1 MLKHAP
7 DLTRRR
13 LLKASLGATVLFQPV
28 PYAWVWAQSEGAS
41 RLLRLPKIALVLGNS
56 RYAHARPL
64 VNPGNDAAA
73 ISDVLRK
80 TGFAVTTAL
89 DATQEEMNA
98 AIRSYVQSLAASKAV
113 GLFYFA
119 GHGLQLAWRNYL
131 VPVDAAVRTTEDI
144 PRSCVDLTALMQGIN
159 KAANPMNVVVLDAC
173 RDNPFGSAASAD
185 GRGLARPDAPAAAAT
200 QRGGTATGPGLSQMD
215 APQGT
220 LLAYATAPG
229 NVASDGDGTNGLY
242 TEHLLREI
250 LRPEAKIEDIFK
262 RVRLQVRR
270 RTNGRQIP
278 WESTS
283 LEEDFYFVPPQA
295 LAQVAQAE
303 AEHERKRK
311 QEQALLEARRAAEDA
326 ERKRQQ
332 ELAMLEQQR
341 MADAA
346 ERKRKAELALQ
357 EAQRVAEAAERKRRE
372 DEAREAARLA
382 EAEAA
387 RRHQAET
394 AELKR
399 KQEEALREA
408 RLAEEAAERER
419 KAVAGRVSEPAAA
432 LAARQFEEELALWE
446 KIRDTRAPE
455 PLEDY
460 LLRYPSG
467 RFAELA
473 QLRLDQALALQG
485 EQRIE
490 IVPDAKNPFTKG
502 SATANTRYRAGDSYT
517 YRRLNTDD
525 KSVLETFTTTVS
537 EITDTEVIYDRGL
550 VTNLLGNV
558 LRTPDG
564 RRFSDNQG
572 LPLEFSI
579 GKRWTSR
586 YHVMQEEVGST
597 TRDGLKP
604 AAGTRVG
611 TIDMDYRIL
620 AREPVTVPAGTFDTF
635 HIRARGWSTGTGA
648 NIYPVRVELETWF
661 APGQVRRPVIFE
673 SRRTTGP
680 KVIEAIR
687 QELVAFRES

>member
-28 PYAWVWAQSEGAS
+28 PYALVWAQSEGAS

-56 RYAHARPL
+56 RYAHARAL

-80 TGFAVTTAL
+80 TGFAVTVAL
-89 DATQEEMNA
+89 DATQEQMNS
-98 AIRSYVQSLAASKAV
+98 AIRTYVEALATSKAV

-131 VPVDAAVRTTEDI
+131 VPVDAAVRSTEDI
-144 PRSCVDLTALMQGIN
+144 PRSCVDLTALMAGIN

-185 GRGLARPDAPAAAAT
+185 GRGLARPDAPAAAAP
-200 QRGGTATGPGLSQMD
+200 QRGATATGPGLSQMD

-229 NVASDGDGTNGLY
+229 NVASDGDGVNGLY

-250 LRPEAKIEDIFK
+250 VQPEAKIEDIFK

-283 LEEDFYFVPPQA
+283 LEEDFYFVPPKA

-303 AEHERKRK
+303 AERARVQPTAAHKRDL
-311 QEQALLEARRAAEDA
+311 ALA
-326 ERKRQQ
+326 
-332 ELAMLEQQR
+332 EQQFS
-341 MADAA
+341 
-346 ERKRKAELALQ
+346 Q
-357 EAQRVAEAAERKRRE
+357 
-372 DEAREAARLA
+372 
-382 EAEAA
+382 
-387 RRHQAET
+387 
-394 AELKR
+394 
-399 KQEEALREA
+399 
-408 RLAEEAAERER
+408 
-419 KAVAGRVSEPAAA
+419 
-432 LAARQFEEELALWE
+432 ELALWE
-446 KIRDTRAPE
+446 KIRDTRAPG

-473 QLRLDQALALQG
+473 QLRLDQLLAQQG

-490 IVPDAKNPFTKG
+490 IVSDTKNPFTKG
-502 SATANTRYRAGDSYT
+502 SATANTRYKVGDNYT
-517 YRRLNTDD
+517 YRSLNTYN
-525 KSVLETFTTTVS
+525 KSILETFTTTVA

-550 VTNLLGNV
+550 VTDLLGNV

-564 RRFSDNQG
+564 RRLSANQG
-572 LPLEFSI
+572 LPLEFAV

-586 YHVMQEEVGST
+586 YHVMRDDVGST
-597 TRDGLKP
+597 TKGGLKP

-611 TIDMDYRIL
+611 AVDMDYRIV
-620 AREPVTVPAGTFDTF
+620 ARQPVTVPAGTFDTF
-635 HIRARGWSTGTGA
+635 HIRARGWSTGMGA
-648 NIYPVRVELETWF
+648 NIYPIRVELETWF
-661 APGQVRRPVIFE
+661 APGQVRRPVILE

-680 KVIEAIR
+680 KVLEATR
-687 QELVAFRES
+687 LELVAFRES